1 MFKWLFKKKGCAK
14 HMNNKLEV
22 IGIDH
27 GWSMMKTISQVFVT
41 GVKEITTTPALFG
54 DVLEYEGKFYKVG
67 TVRQEVKDTKVEDDS
82 FYLLT
87 LAAVAKELKRRGL
100 EEAKVFLA
108 VGLPLTRF
116 GAEKNDFIKYLT
128 KNKRVSFKYENE
140 PYYIEIDDV
149 AIFPQCYAAV
159 VDKIPTMAKKTL
171 IVDIGSWTIDIMPV
185 INKSPDESKCVT
197 IPKGLITCMRS
208 INEQC
213 VRQLNGEVDE
223 SEIQN
228 IMRYGRSDIDD
239 EYFAIIKAEI
249 EDFVDKVYNSIREF
263 GYNLKT
269 TPIVFVGGGAVV
281 MKNFGSHDA
290 KNISYNL
297 DVKANAKGE
306 LFVSMPRYRSNE
318 RDESNGV
325 IYKDVCNPITAEFR
339 EELYTNILDAYA
351 RIKEPEKE
359 ETQMQDRTQGTK
371 GSFEMPEFSVTV
383 TPYEREGSNIKGLA
397 RIYFEN
403 SFIVNNINIVQGKEK
418 IFVSMPS
425 YKTKQVDEQGKP
437 IYQDVCYPVTK
448 DFREKLYNEIISE
461 YEKAKDK
468 SNEKAR
474 ESAEKNHGNPDKEK
488 DKEATP
494 FR

>member
-1 MFKWLFKKKGCAK
+1 MFKWLFKEKGCAK

-100 EEAKVFLA
+100 AEAKVFLA

-140 PYYIEIDDV
+140 PYYIEMDDV
-149 AIFPQCYAAV
+149 AVFPQCYAAV

-185 INKSPDESKCVT
+185 
-197 IPKGLITCMRS
+197 
-208 INEQC
+208 
-213 VRQLNGEVDE
+213 
-223 SEIQN
+223 
-228 IMRYGRSDIDD
+228 
-239 EYFAIIKAEI
+239 
-249 EDFVDKVYNSIREF
+249 
-263 GYNLKT
+263 
-269 TPIVFVGGGAVV
+269 
-281 MKNFGSHDA
+281 
-290 KNISYNL
+290 
-297 DVKANAKGE
+297 
-306 LFVSMPRYRSNE
+306 
-318 RDESNGV
+318 SNGV

-359 ETQMQDRTQGTK
+359 ETQKQERTQ
-371 GSFEMPEFSVTV
+371 EMPEFSVTV

-468 SNEKAR
+468 SNENAR
-474 ESAEKNHGNPDKEK
+474 ESAEKHHGNPDKEK